1 MMVCGCA
8 AQGTCSALGG
18 QVFDPPIPACIV
30 HDCIEVAASPP
41 DLTGRRARCD
51 YFGPHHTR
59 PRSFEC
65 NYAKQTG
72 CTREQCRCELPS
84 ATTLPFFMYC
94 GPGSVTPKD
103 FDRFFC
109 GCRGWD

>member
-1 MMVCGCA
+1 MTAPAMP
-8 AQGTCSALGG
+8 AL
-18 QVFDPPIPACIV
+18 PAIPLG
-30 HDCIEVAASPP
+30 
-41 DLTGRRARCD
+41 DL
-51 YFGPHHTR
+51 H
-59 PRSFEC
+59 C

-84 ATTLPFFMYC
+84 AATLPFFMYC
-94 GPGSVTPKD
+94 GPGSVTPKA